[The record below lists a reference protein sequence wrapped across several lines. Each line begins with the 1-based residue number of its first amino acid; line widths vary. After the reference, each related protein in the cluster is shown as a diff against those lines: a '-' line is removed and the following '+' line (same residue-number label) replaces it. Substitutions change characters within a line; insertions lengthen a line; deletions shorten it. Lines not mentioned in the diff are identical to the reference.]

1 MPDDSLPVSVDI
13 CDERISA
20 GSPIRC
26 YVTASTS
33 NNQTFLRGPA
43 SETKSA
49 LTHFNRK
56 YSSLSEAA
64 LKVESWIKLALKC

>member
-1 MPDDSLPVSVDI
+1 MPDDSLPVSFDI

-20 GSPIRC
+20 GSVVRC

-43 SETKSA
+43 SETKST

-56 YSSLSEAA
+56 YSFLLEAA
-64 LKVESWIKLALKC
+64 LTLES